1 MSNIYNHRQIV
12 PGGTS
17 GPSRFNELL
26 EALKNEYENL
36 SQEAMTYKIQR
47 EEFEHK
53 VQQQSEEV
61 ALIRQGLYELQA
73 THKGIK
79 QQYDNDLRNLQRE
92 IDQQRLHPHHSTS
105 THPPPPPSHPQPPP
119 PTIGQGQ
126 SNLFGGIISGN
137 GAPGLAAPPQMSMD
151 PTQQPTNQPGHPGN
165 YPGPS
170 GPPQSVPQA
179 GGSSAHSPYLN
190 GGGGPP
196 GTLSQPHT
204 PKRPRIEDGVS
215 STGPQNPLGM
225 TPSSQSQPGLY
236 GNNSIPPPQSGQVQ
250 PISQGY
256 IPPVGPS
263 SKPNS
268 KMTKPVTLIPQI
280 PPSIGPDQQP
290 SGVPTNGNTQ
300 AVSSNNK
307 RKSNQNMGAQL
318 PGTRAPIKQGSL
330 SGNNQTLGDMDP
342 DTVPAQL
349 KKEGGDWFAIFNPK
363 VQRALDVDL
372 FHTLEHNSSDGKY
385 LATGCNRSAQI
396 YDVVNGQKLFVLD
409 DNNVDKTGDLYI
421 RSVCFSPD
429 GKYLATGAEDKQIR
443 IWDIQK
449 QTIRSFFPGHEQD
462 IYSLDFSRDGRLI
475 VSGSGDKTARVWD
488 MVTGDL
494 LYKLSIDEPSQK
506 DAGVTSV
513 AISPDGYYVAAGSLD
528 KIVRVWDARTGYLL
542 ERLEGHKDS
551 VYSVAFAPDGKT
563 LVSGSLDKT
572 LKLWDMSNPGRNT
585 GVGSSQKNSAK
596 MTFNGHKD
604 FVLSVAVSPDGR
616 WVVSGSKDRGV
627 QFWDPINA
635 QTQFMLQGHKNSVIS
650 VALSPALSGPT
661 GKLFATGSGD
671 CRARIWRYYDDQ

>member
-12 PGGTS
+12 PGGGTG
-17 GPSRFNELL
+17 GPSRINELL
-26 EALKNEYENL
+26 DALKNEFESL

-61 ALIRQGLYELQA
+61 ALIRQSLYELQA

-79 QQYDNDLRNLQRE
+79 Q
-92 IDQQRLHPHHSTS
+92 H
-105 THPPPPPSHPQPPP
+105 
-119 PTIGQGQ
+119 
-126 SNLFGGIISGN
+126 GN
-137 GAPGLAAPPQMSMD
+137 GAPGGLAAPPQMSMD
-151 PTQQPTNQPGHPGN
+151 PSQQPTNQPGHPGN

-179 GGSSAHSPYLN
+179 GSSSAPSPYLN
-190 GGGGPP
+190 GGGPP
-196 GTLSQPHT
+196 GSLSQPHT

-215 STGPQNPLGM
+215 TAGPQNPLGM
-225 TPSSQSQPGLY
+225 TPSSQQAQPGLY
-236 GNNSIPPPQSGQVQ
+236 SNNGIPPPQSSQQGQPQ
-250 PISQGY
+250 SY
-256 IPPVGPS
+256 MPPVGPS
-263 SKPNS
+263 SKTGG
-268 KMTKPVTLIPQI
+268 KITKPVTLIPQI
-280 PPSIGPDQQP
+280 PPSIGGPDGQQS
-290 SGVPTNGNTQ
+290 SGVPTNGNAQ
-300 AVSSNNK
+300 QVSSNNK

-318 PGTRAPIKQGSL
+318 PGSRAPIKQGSL
-330 SGNNQTLGDMDP
+330 SGSNQTLGDMDP

-349 KKEGGDWFAIFNPK
+349 KKEGGDWFAI
-363 VQRALDVDL
+363 
-372 FHTLEHNSSDGKY
+372 SDGKY

-443 IWDIQK
+443 
-449 QTIRSFFPGHEQD
+449 SLFPGHEQD

-488 MVTGDL
+488 MVTGEL
-494 LYKLSIDEPSQK
+494 MYKLSIDEPSQK

-572 LKLWDMSNPGRNT
+572 LKLWDMSHPGRNA
-585 GVGSSQKNSAK
+585 GAGSSQKNSAK

-627 QFWDPINA
+627 QFWDPNTA
-635 QTQFMLQGHKNSVIS
+635 QTQFMLQGHKNS
-650 VALSPALSGPT
+650 
-661 GKLFATGSGD
+661 
-671 CRARIWRYYDDQ
+671 

>member
-12 PGGTS
+12 PGGGTG
-17 GPSRFNELL
+17 GPSRINELL
-26 EALKNEYENL
+26 DALKNEFESL

-61 ALIRQGLYELQA
+61 ALIRQSLYELQA

-92 IDQQRLHPHHSTS
+92 IEQQ
-105 THPPPPPSHPQPPP
+105 
-119 PTIGQGQ
+119 
-126 SNLFGGIISGN
+126 
-137 GAPGLAAPPQMSMD
+137 
-151 PTQQPTNQPGHPGN
+151 
-165 YPGPS
+165 S

-179 GGSSAHSPYLN
+179 GSSSAPSPYLN
-190 GGGGPP
+190 GGGPP
-196 GTLSQPHT
+196 GSLSQPHT

-215 STGPQNPLGM
+215 TAGPQNPLGM
-225 TPSSQSQPGLY
+225 TPSSQQAQPGLY
-236 GNNSIPPPQSGQVQ
+236 SNNGIPPPQS
-250 PISQGY
+250 S
-256 IPPVGPS
+256 
-263 SKPNS
+263 
-268 KMTKPVTLIPQI
+268 
-280 PPSIGPDQQP
+280 
-290 SGVPTNGNTQ
+290 
-300 AVSSNNK
+300 
-307 RKSNQNMGAQL
+307 
-318 PGTRAPIKQGSL
+318 SL
-330 SGNNQTLGDMDP
+330 SGSNQTLGDMDP

-372 FHTLEHNSSDGKY
+372 FHTLEHNSVVCCVKFSSDGKY

-443 IWDIQK
+443 IWDIQRQSIK
-449 QTIRSFFPGHEQD
+449 SLFPGHEQD

-488 MVTGDL
+488 MVTGEL
-494 LYKLSIDEPSQK
+494 MYKLSIDEPSQK

-572 LKLWDMSNPGRNT
+572 LKLWDMSHPGRNA
-585 GVGSSQKNSAK
+585 GAGSSQKNSAK

-627 QFWDPINA
+627 QFWDPNTA

>member
-1 MSNIYNHRQIV
+1 QIV

-26 EALKNEYENL
+26 EALKNEYESL

-79 QQYDNDLRNLQRE
+79 Q
-92 IDQQRLHPHHSTS
+92 H
-105 THPPPPPSHPQPPP
+105 
-119 PTIGQGQ
+119 
-126 SNLFGGIISGN
+126 GN

-151 PTQQPTNQPGHPGN
+151 PSQQPTNQPGHPGN

-215 STGPQNPLGM
+215 SAGPQNPLGM
-225 TPSSQSQPGLY
+225 TPSSQQSQPLY
-236 GNNSIPPPQSGQVQ
+236 GNNSIPPPQSGQGQ

-263 SKPNS
+263 SKPGNKIS
-268 KMTKPVTLIPQI
+268 KPVTLIPQI
-280 PPSIGPDQQP
+280 PQNIGGPDQQS

-307 RKSNQNMGAQL
+307 RKNNQNMGAQL

-330 SGNNQTLGDMDP
+330 SGSNQTLGDMDP

-349 KKEGGDWFAIFNPK
+349 KKEGGDWFA
-363 VQRALDVDL
+363 
-372 FHTLEHNSSDGKY
+372 
-385 LATGCNRSAQI
+385 
-396 YDVVNGQKLFVLD
+396 
-409 DNNVDKTGDLYI
+409 
-421 RSVCFSPD
+421 
-429 GKYLATGAEDKQIR
+429 
-443 IWDIQK
+443 
-449 QTIRSFFPGHEQD
+449 
-462 IYSLDFSRDGRLI
+462 
-475 VSGSGDKTARVWD
+475 
-488 MVTGDL
+488 
-494 LYKLSIDEPSQK
+494 
-506 DAGVTSV
+506 
-513 AISPDGYYVAAGSLD
+513 
-528 KIVRVWDARTGYLL
+528 
-542 ERLEGHKDS
+542 
-551 VYSVAFAPDGKT
+551 
-563 LVSGSLDKT
+563 
-572 LKLWDMSNPGRNT
+572 
-585 GVGSSQKNSAK
+585 
-596 MTFNGHKD
+596 
-604 FVLSVAVSPDGR
+604 
-616 WVVSGSKDRGV
+616 
-627 QFWDPINA
+627 
-635 QTQFMLQGHKNSVIS
+635 
-650 VALSPALSGPT
+650 
-661 GKLFATGSGD
+661 
-671 CRARIWRYYDDQ
+671 